1 MSSQTA
7 RKPPSQRPARSNKAK
22 RYTKQT
28 ARFEGK
34 RDGKPLIF
42 GWGGHLSH
50 NQKVQIQRRVTWI
63 GAISFLLLIIVVL
76 VGFWVNIN
84 VITPALP
91 ITSVNGHQIPQSLYR
106 KMVAFQAELAQNQLN
121 GPQGLTSQRDSLRR
135 QIAAQQQNITNTTK
149 QITTLNAQIKALPAG
164 PGAQRTNLTK
174 QLTAAKKQLTTEQ
187 TTQSNLTTQYTNL
200 IQNTIP
206 LAQQGYNQSQIGN
219 QSVDWLQQDELIRE
233 WLASQNSSVQAR
245 INPSA
250 GAVNN
255 AMRSFIAGIPTTTS
269 YKAFLSKDGVSDDDM
284 HAMIT
289 IKLRRDNMQAYL
301 ASLEVSPA
309 YQVLARA
316 MTIDTLSHAQK
327 VLNQLKHGAD
337 FGKLAKANS
346 ADANTNSK
354 GGYLDWL
361 VRGQYAQNYTAAIVE
376 NWLFDPARKLD
387 ELSPILNENGSY
399 HIAQILA
406 IDPTRPVDSTVLQ
419 TLKTNALSNW
429 VLEQQALPS
438 TKIIPTD
445 QNKLLDPMN
454 MPPDLPASAPSTNP
468 SSGVPGGP

>member
-1 MSSQTA
+1 MNSQTV
-7 RKPPSQRPARSNKAK
+7 RRPENKRPLRSQKAK
-22 RYTKQT
+22 KYNKQT

-42 GWGGHLSH
+42 GWGTHLSH
-50 NQKVQIQRRVTWI
+50 SQKVQLQRRVTWI

-233 WLASQNSSVQAR
+233 WLANQSNAVQAK

-250 GAVNN
+250 SALSH
-255 AMRSFIAGIPTTTS
+255 AMNDFIANLPKTTN
-269 YKAFLSKDGVSDDDM
+269 YNGFLSKDGVSDRDM
-284 HAMIT
+284 QDMMT
-289 IKLRRDNMQAYL
+289 IKMRRDNMQTYL
-301 ASLEVSPA
+301 AAQIVSPA
-309 YQVLARA
+309 YQVLARS
-316 MTIDTLSHAQK
+316 MTIDTLAHAQS
-327 VLNQLKHGAD
+327 VLKQLNSGGD
-337 FGKLAKANS
+337 FGKL
-346 ADANTNSK
+346 
-354 GGYLDWL
+354 
-361 VRGQYAQNYTAAIVE
+361 
-376 NWLFDPARKLD
+376 
-387 ELSPILNENGSY
+387 
-399 HIAQILA
+399 
-406 IDPTRPVDSTVLQ
+406 
-419 TLKTNALSNW
+419 
-429 VLEQQALPS
+429 
-438 TKIIPTD
+438 
-445 QNKLLDPMN
+445 
-454 MPPDLPASAPSTNP
+454 
-468 SSGVPGGP
+468 